1 MKLYM
6 IYLQSTKH
14 ILFLLV
20 CLLEVVEIMINL
32 LVLSTS

>member
-6 IYLQSTKH
+6 IYLQSTKY

-20 CLLEVVEIMINL
+20 CLLVVVEIMINL

>member
-6 IYLQSTKH
+6 IYLQSTKY
-14 ILFLLV
+14 ILYLLV
-20 CLLEVVEIMINL
+20 CLLVVVEIMINL

>member
-6 IYLQSTKH
+6 IHLQSTKY

-20 CLLEVVEIMINL
+20 CLLVVVEVMINL
-32 LVLSTS
+32 FVLSTS

>member
-6 IYLQSTKH
+6 IYLQSTKY

-20 CLLEVVEIMINL
+20 CLLVVVEVMINL

>member
-6 IYLQSTKH
+6 IYLQSTKY

-20 CLLEVVEIMINL
+20 CLLVVVEVMINL
-32 LVLSTS
+32 FVLSTS